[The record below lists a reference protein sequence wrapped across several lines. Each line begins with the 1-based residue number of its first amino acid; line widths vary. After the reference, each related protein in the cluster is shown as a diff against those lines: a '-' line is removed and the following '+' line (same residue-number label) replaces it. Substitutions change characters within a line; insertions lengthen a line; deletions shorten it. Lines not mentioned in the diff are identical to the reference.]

1 MKNAYRLLFLSFLLM
16 SLSACGSSES
26 QEELTE
32 ILELTS
38 VSEFSAYQET
48 QTVNITANMYW
59 FTEVDGD
66 WISITPRYGT
76 NNATIK
82 ITAATNSVFEKR
94 TGSITINGGN
104 LSKTITITQ
113 AAREQ
118 SAGEL
123 DPNRAPSENFDLSTW
138 KLNTP
143 ENNGSG
149 FAKTIS
155 VSELNNG
162 YQSSNYFYTAED
174 GGMVFKCPI
183 DGYKTSA
190 GTTYTRVELREMLR
204 GTDTNI
210 STQGVNKNNW
220 VFGTAPEADK
230 NAAAG
235 FDGEMNA
242 TLAINHVTTTGDESH
257 IGRLIIGQIHA
268 NDDEPIRLYYRK
280 LNENT
285 LGSIYFA
292 HEPTDGN
299 GSEQWHEMIG
309 SRSDGASNPSDGIA
323 LDEKFS
329 YSIKVVG
336 DMLTVT
342 ISREGKEDVVKTI
355 DMENSGFNVSGQYMY
370 FKAGVYQANKSGD
383 ATDYAQVTFYAL
395 EKTHT
400 TD

>member
-1 MKNAYRLLFLSFLLM
+1 MKNIFKLFFFVSFLSLF
-16 SLSACGSSES
+16 SCGSSES
-26 QEELTE
+26 DEQSKG
-32 ILELTS
+32 ILALS
-38 VSEFSAYQET
+38 SLSEFSSLQET
-48 QTVNITANMYW
+48 QSVNVSANMYW
-59 FTEVDGD
+59 YTEKDID
-66 WISITPRYGT
+66 WVNITPRFGT
-76 NNATIK
+76 NDGLINI
-82 ITAATNSVFEKR
+82 SVASNPNFEIR
-94 TGSITINGGN
+94 TGTITVIGDE
-104 LSKTITITQ
+104 LSKTINITQ
-113 AAREQ
+113 AAKEE
-118 SAGEL
+118 STGEL

-155 VSELNNG
+155 VSEINNG
-162 YQSSNYFYTAED
+162 YQNSNYFYTAED

-204 GTDTNI
+204 GTDTSI

-230 NAAAG
+230 NVAAG

-242 TLAINHVTTTGDESH
+242 TLAVNHVTTTGDDTH

-280 LNENT
+280 LKENA

-309 SRSDGASNPSDGIA
+309 SRSNSASNPSDGIA
-323 LDEKFS
+323 LNEKFS
-329 YSIKVVG
+329 YAIKVVG

-342 ISREGKEDVVKTI
+342 ISREGKEDVVKTV

-400 TD
+400 SN